1 MQLEGISQRN
11 FKPTDYLQINS
22 YEQLFGEK
30 SFQVIYNETATAVI
44 KFKSDRWF
52 NKRGFLLYFKGNLF
66 KKFLVFELKKNL
78 N

>member
-30 SFQVIYNETATAVI
+30 SFQVVYNETSSAVNQSVDAGI
-44 KFKSDRWF
+44 SWAEEIVVEQTEK
-52 NKRGFLLYFKGNLF
+52 
-66 KKFLVFELKKNL
+66 VF
-78 N
+78 